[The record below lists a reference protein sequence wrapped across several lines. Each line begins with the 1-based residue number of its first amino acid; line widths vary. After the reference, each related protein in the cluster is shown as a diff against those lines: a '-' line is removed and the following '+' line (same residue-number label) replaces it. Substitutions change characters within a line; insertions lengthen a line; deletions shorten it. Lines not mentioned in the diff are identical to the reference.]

1 MSLCGDGRLA
11 RSSGAKLHPLCRTTN
26 LAKFLHLQVL
36 MWPDLLENYT
46 TSRPPWGPGD
56 GWLSRLRMGFFGLAQ
71 RFAAAFQETHSD
83 GFSC

>member
-46 TSRPPWGPGD
+46 TSRPPGGQATVGFSGSAWGF
-56 GWLSRLRMGFFGLAQ
+56 LGLAQ
-71 RFAAAFQETHSD
+71 RFAATFQETRSD
-83 GFSC
+83 GFS

>member
-1 MSLCGDGRLA
+1 VGTGDSPVQA
-11 RSSGAKLHPLCRTTN
+11 DESSTPLCPTTN

-56 GWLSRLRMGFFGLAQ
+56 GWLFRLRMGFLLAG
-71 RFAAAFQETHSD
+71 AAVRRCVQETNSD